1 LKRKLLNRAH
11 NSIRIKKPVKIPVRN
26 HRDLMYPLLFPD
38 TNDIVLLGPGVNVV
52 IITNVITGIKP
63 DKMPP
68 LLNFHYS
75 QY

>member
-1 LKRKLLNRAH
+1 
-11 NSIRIKKPVKIPVRN
+11 
-26 HRDLMYPLLFPD
+26 MYPLLFPD